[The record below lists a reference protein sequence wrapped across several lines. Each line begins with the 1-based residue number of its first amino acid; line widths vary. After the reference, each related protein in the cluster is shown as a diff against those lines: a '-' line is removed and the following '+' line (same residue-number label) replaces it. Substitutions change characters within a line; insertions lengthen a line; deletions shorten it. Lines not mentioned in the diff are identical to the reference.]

1 MNELLAAVSLIGVA
15 LIFTGIVMQL
25 RALIADRVAN
35 RASNR
40 ASDTEVLRR
49 MEREARRAG
58 CVLVVVGAYAT
69 VLGFIGWVLTR

>member
-1 MNELLAAVSLIGVA
+1 LIGVA
-15 LIFTGIVMQL
+15 LIFTGIVMRL
-25 RALIADRVAN
+25 RALIADKVAN

-58 CVLVVVGAYAT
+58 RVLVVVGACVT
-69 VLGFIGWVLTR
+69 VLGFIGWLLTK

>member
-1 MNELLAAVSLIGVA
+1 MNELLGAVSLIGVA
-15 LIFTGIVMQL
+15 LIFTGIVMRL
-25 RALIADRVAN
+25 RALIADKVAN

-40 ASDTEVLRR
+40 ASDTEVLQR

-58 CVLVVVGAYAT
+58 RVLVVVGAYAT